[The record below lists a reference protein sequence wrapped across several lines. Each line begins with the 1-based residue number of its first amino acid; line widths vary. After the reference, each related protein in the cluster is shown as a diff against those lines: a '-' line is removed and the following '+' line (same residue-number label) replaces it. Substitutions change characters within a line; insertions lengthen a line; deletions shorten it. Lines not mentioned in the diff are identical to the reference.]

1 MEALFGA
8 KLQGKSGE
16 VSTSE
21 ALAGKT
27 AVGIYFSAHWCPPC
41 RGFTPKLAE
50 WYGKD
55 LKGKGLEVVF
65 VSSDR
70 DEASFNGYYEEHPW
84 LALPYSDRDKK
95 GELSK
100 KFKVE
105 GIPTLV
111 IVDGE
116 GNTITTDGV
125 SAVSEDPVGNDFPW
139 KPKSMQELMEGAVLK
154 KESATVDIKSA
165 FEGKA
170 AVGLYFSAHWCPP
183 CRGFTPKLAE
193 WYKKDLQSKGLEI
206 VFVSSDK
213 DEAMFKDYYAEQ
225 PWLALDYSDRS
236 TKNQLSK
243 VCKVRG
249 IPSFVIIDPSDYS
262 IINLDGRAAVTSDP
276 EGKDL
281 PWKPKPVRDLA
292 AGPGP
297 IQEIPTVLVLCE
309 TSDAAEQ
316 EAIEAALTPVGTKY
330 RDEAKAKG
338 EDPEMNFMVAKAS
351 SGLSGKIRGLTAL
364 ESLPPA
370 AHEHPMKE
378 AEGDRWGCDGCN
390 QSGGGK
396 KRYRCTQ
403 GCDFDYCGDC
413 YEKAASGSAPKLP
426 PKMLLI
432 DIPSN
437 GAFYVAPE
445 GTITAAAVE
454 KLIADFK
461 AGSLERKQ
469 LGQ

>member
-1 MEALFGA
+1 MGL
-8 KLQGKSGE
+8 
-16 VSTSE
+16 
-21 ALAGKT
+21 
-27 AVGIYFSAHWCPPC
+27 
-41 RGFTPKLAE
+41 
-50 WYGKD
+50 KD
-55 LKGKGLEVVF
+55 LLGAELLTKDGLK
-65 VSSDR
+65 S
-70 DEASFNGYYEEHPW
+70 
-84 LALPYSDRDKK
+84 
-95 GELSK
+95 
-100 KFKVE
+100 
-105 GIPTLV
+105 
-111 IVDGE
+111 
-116 GNTITTDGV
+116 TD
-125 SAVSEDPVGNDFPW
+125 D
-139 KPKSMQELMEGAVLK
+139 VLN
-154 KESATVDIKSA
+154 
-165 FEGKA
+165 GKA

-193 WYKKDLQSKGLEI
+193 WYKKDLQAKGLEI
-206 VFVSSDK
+206 IFVSSDK

-249 IPSFVIIDPSDYS
+249 IPSFAIIDPSDYS

-281 PWKPKPVRDLA
+281 PWTPKPVRDLA

-297 IQEIPTVLVLCE
+297 IQETPTVLVLCE
-309 TSDAAEQ
+309 TSDAVEQ

-330 RDEAKAKG
+330 RDDAKAKG
-338 EDPEMNFMVAKAS
+338 EDPEMSFMVAKAS
-351 SGLSGKIRGLTAL
+351 SDLSGKIRDLTAL
-364 ESLPPA
+364 ESLP
-370 AHEHPMKE
+370 
-378 AEGDRWGCDGCN
+378 
-390 QSGGGK
+390 
-396 KRYRCTQ
+396 
-403 GCDFDYCGDC
+403 
-413 YEKAASGSAPKLP
+413 ASGSAPKLP

-445 GTITAAAVE
+445 GIITAAAVE

>member
-1 MEALFGA
+1 MG
-8 KLQGKSGE
+8 
-16 VSTSE
+16 
-21 ALAGKT
+21 
-27 AVGIYFSAHWCPPC
+27 
-41 RGFTPKLAE
+41 
-50 WYGKD
+50 
-55 LKGKGLEVVF
+55 
-65 VSSDR
+65 
-70 DEASFNGYYEEHPW
+70 
-84 LALPYSDRDKK
+84 
-95 GELSK
+95 
-100 KFKVE
+100 KVE

-125 SAVSEDPVGNDFPW
+125 SAVSEDPVGSDFPW
-139 KPKSMQELMEGAVLK
+139 KPKSMQELMKAAVLK

-262 IINLDGRAAVTSDP
+262 IINFDGRAAVTSDP

-281 PWKPKPVRDLA
+281 PWKPKPVRDLS

-297 IQEIPTVLVLCE
+297 IQQIPTVLVLCE

-316 EAIEAALTPVGTKY
+316 ESIEAALTPVGTKY

-338 EDPEMNFMVAKAS
+338 EDPEINFMVAKAS
-351 SGLSGKIRGLTAL
+351 SDLSGKIRDLTAL

-370 AHEHPMKE
+370 A
-378 AEGDRWGCDGCN
+378 
-390 QSGGGK
+390 
-396 KRYRCTQ
+396 
-403 GCDFDYCGDC
+403 
-413 YEKAASGSAPKLP
+413 SGSAPKLQ

-445 GTITAAAVE
+445 GTITSAAVE